1 MIITLTFA
9 NTNTFAIDT
18 NAFSLPAYNRLCAF
32 AEEQPNIDVIVKSY
46 RVNNS
51 GMLETDHYPPLSW
64 TGEPTPICFEAAITT
79 LNKLLG

>member
-18 NAFSLPAYNRLCAF
+18 NAFSLAAYNRLLTF
-32 AEEQPNIDVIVKSY
+32 AEKEPNVDVVVSSY

-51 GMLETDHYPPLSW
+51 GMLETTHYPASW
-64 TGEPTPICFEAAITT
+64 TGEATPVCFSAAIET